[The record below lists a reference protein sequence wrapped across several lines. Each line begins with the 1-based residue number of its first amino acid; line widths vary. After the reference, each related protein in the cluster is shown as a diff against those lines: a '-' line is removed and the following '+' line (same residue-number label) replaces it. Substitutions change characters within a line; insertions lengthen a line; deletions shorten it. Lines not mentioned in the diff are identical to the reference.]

1 MDTDALT
8 AGLLQ
13 ELRAAKPYPA
23 LSLTMPTHRRAPDN
37 AQDAVRLR
45 NLVSEAG
52 NRLDADPGVTRE
64 VRAAVKQQL
73 DRAVAEIDPRR
84 ALDALVVLATADDH
98 QIWQLPRTAPERVV
112 LSDTYL
118 TRNLVAAKAQAQPFW
133 ALTVSADHATLFS
146 GTSDAAHEEHI
157 GGFPLTAPREAPNP
171 QREER
176 IGDTPSTFSDEETRQ
191 FLRTV
196 DEKLRRVLATDPR
209 PLYLVGLA
217 PALALLDEVG
227 ESAKGAAGRVTKG
240 APADTS
246 PSDLLTELR
255 PALEARQKRFA
266 AEIDGKLDEA
276 RGRRAF
282 AGGLDE
288 VWAAVREDAPDWWQ
302 WRSTTSRR
310 SGSTRSTWCRSAGTP
325 RTRRTR
331 RSVRT
336 SSTSW
341 SRRPWTAAPTSS
353 SSRTNRSRS
362 TAGSRRRCATER
374 WLWSC
379 LFCDTGEVPG
389 RSPERR
395 THHATRIESEA
406 GTAVRAHQGE
416 RPGARRRGGPGG
428 GDRRQ
433 DGQQGARPR
442 R

>member
-1 MDTDALT
+1 MDTDSLT

-13 ELRAAKPYPA
+13 ELRTVKPYPA
-23 LSLTMPTHRRAPDN
+23 VSLTMPTHRRAPDN

-52 NRLDADPGVTRE
+52 RRLDADPKVTRE
-64 VRAAVKQQL
+64 VRAAVTQQL
-73 DRAVAEIDPRR
+73 DRAVDAIDPRGT
-84 ALDALVVLATADDH
+84 LDALVILATPDEF

-133 ALTVSADHATLFS
+133 ALTVSAEHAVLFS
-146 GTSDAAHEEHI
+146 GTSDAAHEAHV

-176 IGDTPSTFSDEETRQ
+176 IGDTPSTFTGEETRQ

-196 DEKLRRVLATDPR
+196 DEKLRAVLAADPR

-227 ESAKGAAGRVTKG
+227 GAAKDAVGRVTKG
-240 APADTS
+240 APADTT

-276 RGRRAF
+276 RGRHAF

-288 VWAAVREDAPDWWQ
+288 VWAAVREGRAGLVAVEEHHQQTVRVDAEHLVPV
-302 WRSTTSRR
+302 
-310 SGSTRSTWCRSAGTP
+310 SGDAADP
-325 RTRRTR
+325 ADAD
-331 RSVRT
+331 VREDIVDELVE
-336 SSTSW
+336 
-341 SRRPWTAAPTSS
+341 AALDSGADVVFVADDS
-353 SSRTNRSRS
+353 LKRH
-362 TAGSRRRCATER
+362 
-374 WLWSC
+374 
-379 LFCDTGEVPG
+379 G
-389 RSPERR
+389 RIAASLRF
-395 THHATRIESEA
+395 
-406 GTAVRAHQGE
+406 
-416 RPGARRRGGPGG
+416 
-428 GDRRQ
+428 
-433 DGQQGARPR
+433 
-442 R
+442 

>member
-52 NRLDADPGVTRE
+52 NRLDADPEVTRE

-73 DRAVAEIDPRR
+73 DRAVDEVDPRR
-84 ALDALVVLATADDH
+84 ALDALVILATPDEF

-146 GTSDAAHEEHI
+146 GTSDSAHEEYI
-157 GGFPLTAPREAPNP
+157 GGFPLTAPHEAPNP

-176 IGDTPSTFSDEETRQ
+176 IGDTPSTFTNEDTRQ
-191 FLRTV
+191 FMRTV
-196 DEKLRRVLATDPR
+196 DEKLRAVLATDPR

-227 ESAKGAAGRVTKG
+227 EVAKEAVGRVTKG
-240 APADTS
+240 TTAETS

-255 PALEARQKRFA
+255 PALEARRKRFA

-288 VWAAVREDAPDWWQ
+288 VWAAVREGRAGLVAVEEHHQQTVRVDREHLVPVSGDAADPSDVNV
-302 WRSTTSRR
+302 REDIVDELVEAALD
-310 SGSTRSTWCRSAGTP
+310 SGADVVFVADDSLKEHGRI
-325 RTRRTR
+325 
-331 RSVRT
+331 
-336 SSTSW
+336 
-341 SRRPWTAAPTSS
+341 AAAL
-353 SSRTNRSRS
+353 RY
-362 TAGSRRRCATER
+362 
-374 WLWSC
+374 
-379 LFCDTGEVPG
+379 
-389 RSPERR
+389 
-395 THHATRIESEA
+395 
-406 GTAVRAHQGE
+406 
-416 RPGARRRGGPGG
+416 
-428 GDRRQ
+428 
-433 DGQQGARPR
+433 
-442 R
+442 